1 LTKKYNEPIN
11 RESAFEILEEKINNA
26 APEKEEMEAPSKSQR
41 KASAAKDV
49 GFFESLSKNTMVR
62 QLGRTFFREL
72 TRGIMGSLTNKKR

>member
-1 LTKKYNEPIN
+1 
-11 RESAFEILEEKINNA
+11 
-26 APEKEEMEAPSKSQR
+26 MEASSKSQR